1 MTPALRFDRNARYG
15 AAMVG
20 VLFAGFLN
28 IATDFSAF
36 LQAANY
42 AGALGTDVPAVDFVE
57 YLIILGLYVASF
69 TIMPTTGARRLG
81 AVTLACVVLLL
92 WATVGIERGIGNI
105 DQPVAFWTFVVN
117 QGLITLVVALGGW
130 LLVRGRH
137 PLAFVVL
144 LLAIIPPI
152 VSRILVDV
160 SATSGAYTLVTEAM
174 VVVFGIG
181 GAWLAALID
190 HWVRRRQRSARPG
203 VAGESQDLADAT
215 ADQ

>member
-1 MTPALRFDRNARYG
+1 MTPELRFDRNARYG
-15 AAMVG
+15 AALVG

-36 LQAANY
+36 IQAANY

-57 YLIILGLYVASF
+57 FLLILGLYVTSF
-69 TIMPTTGARRLG
+69 LLMPSTGARKLG

-137 PLAFVVL
+137 PLAFLVL
-144 LLAIIPPI
+144 LLAVIPPI

-190 HWVRRRQRSARPG
+190 QWVRSRAKAQ
-203 VAGESQDLADAT
+203 GEETAPVSDGLADAT
-215 ADQ
+215 TTQ